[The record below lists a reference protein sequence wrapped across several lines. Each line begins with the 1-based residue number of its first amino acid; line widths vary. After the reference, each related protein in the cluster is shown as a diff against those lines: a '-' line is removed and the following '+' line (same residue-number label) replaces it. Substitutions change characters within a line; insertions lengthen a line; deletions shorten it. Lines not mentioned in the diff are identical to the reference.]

1 MNRVM
6 PVIKAWPLFLLLLS
20 PYVLGAGISHIGE
33 LSFEPRYFT
42 DKTVNSNS
50 ENYKHNLSISINS
63 ELLYENKASKVF
75 IHVFARIDDQ
85 DSGRTHFDLRES
97 YYQYLSDN
105 FDLTLGIGK
114 DFWGVTESSH
124 VVDVINQVDALEDI
138 DGDDKLGQPMARLN
152 LFNEWGD
159 VSLFLLPYFREK
171 QFPNN
176 NKRLA
181 YPLPVNKAANYED
194 SSENHLD
201 HAIRYQNHF
210 GNLDIGLSYFRGKN
224 REPILINMKD
234 QIQPK
239 YFLVSRSG
247 LEMQYTLN
255 SWLLKVESLI
265 QKRKSESFFS
275 STAGFEYTIYGLL
288 GSHDWGILCEYQ
300 YADKTNQLPAN
311 LSDDDVF
318 LGMRYSL
325 NNSKDTMI
333 LLGTIFDRQDET
345 LISNFEFETRLPN
358 NLKLEFEGRFFS
370 NVHGDNVIYPI
381 RHDDFINFKL
391 TTYF

>member
-6 PVIKAWPLFLLLLS
+6 PVIKAWPLFLLINS
-20 PYVLGAGISHIGE
+20 PYLLGAGISHIGE

-42 DKTVNSNS
+42 DKTLNPNS
-50 ENYKHNLSISINS
+50 ENYRNNLSVSMNS
-63 ELLYENKASKVF
+63 ELLYENKTSKVF
-75 IHVFARIDDQ
+75 LQAFARVDNQ
-85 DSGRTHFDLRES
+85 DSGRTHVDLRES
-97 YYQYLSDN
+97 YYQYLSES
-105 FDLTLGIGK
+105 FDVTLGVGK

-124 VVDVINQVDALEDI
+124 LVDVINQVDALEDI
-138 DGDDKLGQPMARLN
+138 DGEHKLGQPMVRLN

-159 VSLFLLPYFREK
+159 ISFFLLPYFREK
-171 QFPNN
+171 QFS

-181 YPLPVNKAANYED
+181 YPLPVNKEASYED
-194 SSENHLD
+194 SSKDYLD
-201 HAIRYQNHF
+201 HAVRYQKYF

-234 QIQPK
+234 HIQPK

-247 LEMQYTLN
+247 LELQYTSN
-255 SWLLKVESLI
+255 SWLLKLESLV
-265 QKRKSESFFS
+265 QKRKSEVFFS
-275 STAGFEYTIYGLL
+275 SIAGFEYTIYGLL
-288 GSHDWGILCEYQ
+288 SSHDWGILCEYQ
-300 YADKTNQLPAN
+300 YAEKTNQLPAN

-325 NNSKDTMI
+325 NNSQDTMI
-333 LLGTIFDRQDET
+333 LLGTVFDRQDET
-345 LISNFEFETRLPN
+345 LVSTFEFETRLPN
-358 NLKLEFEGRFFS
+358 NIKLELKGRFFS
-370 NVHGDNVIYPI
+370 NVHQENVIYPL